1 MLLSATLDRPNA
13 AMSRRPTACRMLVL
27 SMAAMLPALAQGA
40 AAADWQAAEMQHEFE
55 LESSVEQLAFSSD
68 GALLASGSE
77 SSLKVW
83 EIATGRL
90 KQQLDGHRSPEVEW
104 TLPVTG
110 LAFSPD
116 GSVLASTSWNPGV
129 IPKASLKLWDPATGE
144 LLRSLAG
151 SLGCREVA
159 FTADGESVWAACGR
173 DAQRYSLATGEVVER
188 AGQVPE
194 GLLTA
199 SNAEAAADE
208 LPMPRQGPPTALAVS
223 EEGTHLAWAGR
234 PPTYPSPILRI
245 WLAAATA
252 DAAAVDQSSGDEAD
266 YLVLDL
272 PGETVA
278 RDPVTLAREHYSREL
293 PNPVTVEQI
302 EQRMLESG
310 EVRVMLT
317 LSNLKDDALRA
328 WRYRLTFEP
337 REEGLWELV
346 RVERKHQCWRG
357 PTEPEE
363 WTTQLCI

>member
-1 MLLSATLDRPNA
+1 MVFREHQGVWARQGAGRLAIVLG
-13 AMSRRPTACRMLVL
+13 LVA
-27 SMAAMLPALAQGA
+27 SILPAFALGGGP
-40 AAADWQAAEMQHEFE
+40 ADWQAADIQHELE
-55 LESSVEQLAFSSD
+55 LEERATQLALSPD
-68 GALLASGSE
+68 GTRLASAEE

-83 EIATGRL
+83 EVASGRL
-90 KQQLDGHRSPEVEW
+90 IQRLDGHRSPEVEW

-129 IPKASLKLWDPATGE
+129 VPKASLKLWDPSTGE
-144 LLRSLAG
+144 LLHSLAG
-151 SLGCREVA
+151 SQGCREVA

-199 SNAEAAADE
+199 SDAEAAADA
-208 LPMPRQGPPTALAVS
+208 LPMPRQGPAHALALS
-223 EEGTHLAWAGR
+223 EAGRHLAWAGR
-234 PPTYPSPILRI
+234 PPTYPAPIVRV
-245 WLAAATA
+245 WQAEAS
-252 DAAAVDQSSGDEAD
+252 DGAD

>member
-1 MLLSATLDRPNA
+1 MVFRERLDAWARQGAGRHAIALGLVAGILPAFALGGGLAGWQTADIQHELELEESAT
-13 AMSRRPTACRMLVL
+13 
-27 SMAAMLPALAQGA
+27 
-40 AAADWQAAEMQHEFE
+40 
-55 LESSVEQLAFSSD
+55 QLALSPD
-68 GALLASGSE
+68 GTRLASAEE
-77 SSLKVW
+77 STLKVW
-83 EIATGRL
+83 EVASGRL
-90 KQQLDGHRSPEVEW
+90 IQQLDGHRSPEVEW

-129 IPKASLKLWDPATGE
+129 VPKASLKLWDPATGK
-144 LLRSLAG
+144 LLHSLAG
-151 SLGCREVA
+151 SQGCREVG

-173 DAQRYSLATGEVVER
+173 DAQRYSLATGEAVER
-188 AGQVPE
+188 AEQIPE

-199 SNAEAAADE
+199 SAAEAAADE
-208 LPMPRQGPPTALAVS
+208 LPMPRQGPAHALALS
-223 EEGTHLAWAGR
+223 EAGEHLAWAGR
-234 PPTYPSPILRI
+234 PATYPAPIVRV
-245 WLAAATA
+245 WRRETDEQDASAEPAGETAT
-252 DAAAVDQSSGDEAD
+252 E
-266 YLVLDL
+266 YLELDL

-337 REEGLWELV
+337 REESLWELV